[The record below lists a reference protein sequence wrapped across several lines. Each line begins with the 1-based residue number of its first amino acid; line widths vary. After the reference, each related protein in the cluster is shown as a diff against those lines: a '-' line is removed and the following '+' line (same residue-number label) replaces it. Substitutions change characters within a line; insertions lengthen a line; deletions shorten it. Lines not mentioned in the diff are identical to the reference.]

1 MAQNDLIIS
10 NQLFPATRQD
20 INDAFESVATQQSGA
35 TEPSTKYPY
44 QTYADT
50 TNGVLKRRNSLNTD
64 YLIRDTLS
72 DTLVDAKTTTYTVI
86 ASDFSKFLT
95 LDTTTGDA
103 TINLPPASTVAAGF
117 YIDFQKIVNINEV
130 IIDPDSTET
139 INGQSTYTVYC
150 KDSGGRIICNG
161 SNWNLLLTPG
171 PVLYETSALA
181 SDVFR
186 NTVGTTAGIISID
199 TLQNRKLKVMAVINF
214 RQSPSSLLRYEIDTN
229 LGSPIFFNPELTV
242 TGLVNANNRLTATTT
257 CVQIVDTGATASGIT
272 LDMVLQSVGT
282 GAYTYGDGTTQRTY
296 LQVSDISDT
305 HRAGDL
311 DA

>member
-35 TEPSTKYPY
+35 TEPATKYAY

-86 ASDFSKFLT
+86 SSDFSKFLT

-103 TINLPPASTVAAGF
+103 TINLPPASTVGAGF

-139 INGQSTYTVYC
+139 INGQSTYTVFC

-171 PVLYETSALA
+171 PVLYEYEALSADISLTDGALDNVLTITGLFGRKYQLSYSILCKTDGA
-181 SDVFR
+181 SGWSMTFQIEQNNDTYSIR
-186 NTVGTTAGIISID
+186 EVGWTGLDDDDDSYSLISDNLIFDMNPSAPTANINLDIIK
-199 TLQNRKLKVMAVINF
+199 TGAGM
-214 RQSPSSLLRYEIDTN
+214 P
-229 LGSPIFFNPELTV
+229 LTV
-242 TGLVNANNRLTATTT
+242 
-257 CVQIVDTGATASGIT
+257 
-272 LDMVLQSVGT
+272 
-282 GAYTYGDGTTQRTY
+282 YGDGTTRETY
-296 LQVSDISDT
+296 LGLLDVSDT

>member
-20 INDAFESVATQQSGA
+20 INDAFESIATQQSGA
-35 TEPSTKYPY
+35 TEPTTKYAY

-72 DTLVDAKTTTYTVI
+72 DTLVDAKTTTYTVV

-103 TINLPPASTVAAGF
+103 TINLPAASTVGAGF
-117 YIDFQKIVNINEV
+117 YIDFQKIVNLNEV

-171 PVLYETSALA
+171 PVLYETDALSA
-181 SDVFR
+181 DVTR
-186 NTVGTTAGIISID
+186 STTGATNDIMSVNTQT
-199 TLQNRKLKVMAVINF
+199 NRKLKVTAVISF
-214 RQSPSSLLRYEIDTN
+214 KQTSISLLRYQIDTI
-229 LGSPIFFNPELTV
+229 GTIYFDPELRV
-242 TGLVNANNRLTATTT
+242 NGLVNASNYRESTVTFEG
-257 CVQIVDTGATASGIT
+257 IVDTGLTVPNITVDMILDVAS
-272 LDMVLQSVGT
+272 ST
-282 GAYTYGDGTTQRTY
+282 GATTYGNGTTQKSF

-305 HRAGDL
+305 HRSGDL